1 MLKSLNA
8 EPREMLHQLRALA
21 ALAGEL
27 IRISMWT
34 LTNSLHVIPVAE
46 YSEGIECIWN
56 ITIYTGETSIH
67 I

>member
-27 IRISMWT
+27 IWISM
-34 LTNSLHVIPVAE
+34 SR
-46 YSEGIECIWN
+46 WN
-56 ITIYTGETSIH
+56 
-67 I
+67 